1 MEVVKRD
8 RCSDICHTSSH
19 MMSIQPRP
27 LGTKLLNQ
35 QNLNSS
41 LWGHHQARTKDGSAA
56 FWRDKTEGEI
66 LYLDMRIQ
74 Q

>member
-8 RCSDICHTSSH
+8 RCSDMCHTSSH
-19 MMSIQPRP
+19 MMSIEPRP

-35 QNLNSS
+35 QNLDSS
-41 LWGHHQARTKDGSAA
+41 LRVTSRSTEDGSAA

-66 LYLDMRIQ
+66 LHWDTRI
-74 Q
+74 